1 MYGPMTCCECGSP
14 STLCALCSLCPLR
27 PLCSLCSTRCSRQI
41 CMSGDCL
48 HAQLVHSGHAQR
60 NSASVC
66 LQPPSCCAAR
76 LPICMCGD
84 RLDTDVLFGKNGGLT
99 TLLVLSGEA
108 GGLFARLDALGL
120 GESVLPTTAG

>member
-1 MYGPMTCCECGSP
+1 MLMLENGSMYGPMTCCECGSP
-14 STLCALCSLCPLR
+14 STLCALC
-27 PLCSLCSTRCSRQI
+27 
-41 CMSGDCL
+41 
-48 HAQLVHSGHAQR
+48 SGHAQR

-76 LPICMCGD
+76 LQICMCGD

-99 TLLVLSGEA
+99 TMLVLSGEA